1 MLVNKRQRRLLQQQ
15 HDWIPLDFRP
25 LFIPHRVSRIPHL
38 RVRQALR
45 SVICSGYC
53 SVISRFR
60 FSLSFLPLPLSLLKG
75 MHCAFTI
82 LERSQ
87 GIGDTMDNRYT
98 YPIKDHCRVESLR
111 RRMANGISLITN
123 LELQLSTLSRSP
135 VFSNLSYFFQGSS
148 FAFIT
153 KFYNLI
159 NFWSIRSSF
168 VLPYRIYRYIYIY
181 ILNFLKAIRIE
192 NVILLTIF
200 IMGFMVKKFDGK
212 SVWNISV

>member
-1 MLVNKRQRRLLQQQ
+1 MRITLPLSYWFILYSQIRLNDFTRSTRQRCW
-15 HDWIPLDFRP
+15 WINVNDVCYNSSTTEFRSISGHY
-25 LFIPHRVSRIPHL
+25 LFHIVSRIPHL

-45 SVICSGYC
+45 SVICFGYC

-98 YPIKDHCRVESLR
+98 YLIKDHCRVESLR

-135 VFSNLSYFFQGSS
+135 VFSNLSYFFQGSF

-181 ILNFLKAIRIE
+181 
-192 NVILLTIF
+192 
-200 IMGFMVKKFDGK
+200 
-212 SVWNISV
+212 